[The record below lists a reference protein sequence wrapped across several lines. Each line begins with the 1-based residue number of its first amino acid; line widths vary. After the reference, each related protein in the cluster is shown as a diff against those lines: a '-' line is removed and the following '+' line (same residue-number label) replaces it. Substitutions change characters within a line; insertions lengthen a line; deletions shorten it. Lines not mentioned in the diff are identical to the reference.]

1 MTDQGIPFLPSVAE
15 AKVGDG
21 VSVVMWSDRRAA
33 TVIHKTAARITIQ
46 WDRSVV
52 VKGSTQDGSAQYDY
66 LPNPDGIVETYSLRK
81 NGRWVRTGDSSTGC
95 YLVTGRCEYHDPHF

>member
-21 VSVVMWSDRRAA
+21 VSVVMWSDRR
-33 TVIHKTAARITIQ
+33 
-46 WDRSVV
+46 
-52 VKGSTQDGSAQYDY
+52 QDGSAQYDY

-95 YLVTGRCEYHDPHF
+95 YLVTGRCEYYDPHF